1 MPATYTIT
9 THAAPLPAALT
20 EQLHGFLGHK
30 GEPWLRDIRRRY
42 QGTGPDLCAV
52 AWAGAAPA
60 AHVWVGLDAASPML
74 GLLGHVY
81 THPDHRRQG
90 LARRLAEA
98 LLAESATHGGRY
110 LILGVDNPAAAALY
124 QSLGFQT
131 LNGPSASGH
140 CCMLHGATPEAFRRE
155 IYPAARR
162 QPPRWVPLSP
172 ATYAAGILLFNLTS
186 GSAKFPPLGVDDG
199 QRAELDLLEAMAAMA
214 AGGPTVELEYRG
226 GLPAAL
232 RVRTATGQEQTY
244 RPEG

>member
-1 MPATYTIT
+1 MPATYRIKTY
-9 THAAPLPAALT
+9 AAPLPTALT

-42 QGTGPDLCAV
+42 QGTGTDLCAV
-52 AWAGAAPA
+52 AWAGAVPA
-60 AHVWVGLDAASPML
+60 AHAWVGLDAASPIL

-124 QSLGFQT
+124 ESLGFQT

-140 CCMLHGATPEAFRRE
+140 CCMLHGATPEVFRRE
-155 IYPAARR
+155 IHPAALR
-162 QPPRWVPLSP
+162 QPPRWVRLSP
-172 ATYAAGILLFNLTS
+172 ATYAAGILLFNLTL
-186 GSAKFPPLGVDDG
+186 GSAKFPPLGIDDG
-199 QRAELDLLEAMAAMA
+199 QRAETDLLEAMTAME
-214 AGGPTVELEYRG
+214 AGGPDMEVEYRG

-232 RVRTATGQEQTY
+232 RVRTADDREQSY
-244 RPEG
+244 RPG